1 MYWLLFS
8 VCNTPSL
15 LAPKSNEWS
24 ILLKVRLVVLI
35 KGHWLALTFQF
46 QICLFDQGA
55 ATKLLW
61 QRLCTRLYLSVET
74 WKSLEPWCWQHV
86 NTAGMCK
93 LCKVL
98 KKLLS
103 IIFLLCCLKEFQILL
118 RYSWK
123 GVLLIKED
131 FFSSKYALRPSSH
144 YFFCSV
150 PAFYSKFINM

>member
-1 MYWLLFS
+1 MNGYMVYWLLFS

-74 WKSLEPWCWQHV
+74 WKVFGTVMLDSMWTLQEC
-86 NTAGMCK
+86 AS
-93 LCKVL
+93 CKVL
-98 KKLLS
+98 KKLS
-103 IIFLLCCLKEFQILL
+103 IIFLLCCLKEFQMPI
-118 RYSWK
+118 K
-123 GVLLIKED
+123 VLVK
-131 FFSSKYALRPSSH
+131 R
-144 YFFCSV
+144 C
-150 PAFYSKFINM
+150 FID